1 MQLAY
6 EIRAKLQLKQLQRL
20 LTLRWPWLGLISLGD
35 EVVEKGEFS
44 GTGACGRCQFLG
56 RSWWGDVR
64 SWRRRGEEASEKE
77 KYEPDPCGSCEGVPW
92 INRSIIR

>member
-20 LTLRWPWLGLISLGD
+20 LILRWPWLGLISLGD

-44 GTGACGRCQFLG
+44 GTGACGRCEALG
-56 RSWWGDVR
+56 RKWRCDVR
-64 SWRRRGEEASEKE
+64 SWRRSGEEASEKE

-92 INRSIIR
+92 INRCIL